1 MSSATAVYC
10 ATTGGR
16 HGSGSIACAGTGVS
30 AADERYRRRHAHWIP
45 SLPFLPF
52 RHPMGVRTVPVL
64 RTSPDRTRG
73 ARFLTDTSVCVP
85 IGGADLV
92 VVSRCTS
99 GAGTPP
105 KRRAACRAALLDES
119 ALDLA
124 GVVVDD
130 QPWHLMVC
138 VPASPVP
145 FAFMVARFHP
155 RTHRARASDP
165 LHRLC
170 SHGRAVPHRPH
181 HRVTGGGPEDKSCGT
196 TILMYLAAP
205 EHS

>member
-1 MSSATAVYC
+1 
-10 ATTGGR
+10 
-16 HGSGSIACAGTGVS
+16 
-30 AADERYRRRHAHWIP
+30 
-45 SLPFLPF
+45 
-52 RHPMGVRTVPVL
+52 MGVRTVPVL
-64 RTSPDRTRG
+64 WTSPDRARG
-73 ARFLTDTSVCVP
+73 ARFLTDASVCVL
-85 IGGADLV
+85 IGGADHV

-105 KRRAACRAALLDES
+105 KRRAACRAAFLDES

-138 VPASPVP
+138 VPAGPVP

-170 SHGRAVPHRPH
+170 SHGRAVRRRAHHQVAILTFLAGGHQTQTVSDVLDMDPRPSKLGAGLKNIV
-181 HRVTGGGPEDKSCGT
+181 RRRW
-196 TILMYLAAP
+196 L
-205 EHS
+205 